1 MKKLKILSV
10 ILLML
15 FLITGCKQTEQKGNM
30 MKLELNCDAEN
41 GYLWQTTILNSNV
54 IKSVGDEFLYKDQD
68 NVLETVQKITF
79 KALEAGSAEIEIK
92 YINTSKEDKE
102 KDYSIKY
109 IVEVDSDLNI
119 KILSKTGKFYE
130 DEIITPELYTEVENV
145 NKESQSSEN

>member
-1 MKKLKILSV
+1 MKKLKVLSV

-15 FLITGCKQTEQKGNM
+15 ILITGCKQTEQKGNM

-130 DEIITPELYTEVENV
+130 DEIITPELYTEVED
-145 NKESQSSEN
+145 KKDESQSSEN

>member
-1 MKKLKILSV
+1 MKKLKVLSV

-15 FLITGCKQTEQKGNM
+15 ILITGCKQTEQKGNM

-92 YINTSKEDKE
+92 YINTSKEDAE

-130 DEIITPELYTEVENV
+130 DEIITPELYTEVEDKKN
-145 NKESQSSEN
+145 ESQSSEN

>member
-1 MKKLKILSV
+1 MKKLKVLSV

-15 FLITGCKQTEQKGNM
+15 ILITGCKQTEQKGNM

-68 NVLETVQKITF
+68 NVLET
-79 KALEAGSAEIEIK
+79 EIK
-92 YINTSKEDKE
+92 YINTSKEDAE

-130 DEIITPELYTEVENV
+130 DEIITPELYTEVED
-145 NKESQSSEN
+145 KKEESQSSEN

>member
-1 MKKLKILSV
+1 MKKLKVLSV

-15 FLITGCKQTEQKGNM
+15 ILITGCKQTEQKGNM
-30 MKLELNCDAEN
+30 MELELNCDAEN

-92 YINTSKEDKE
+92 YINTSKEDAE

-130 DEIITPELYTEVENV
+130 DEIITPELYTEVED
-145 NKESQSSEN
+145 KKEESQSSEN

>member
-1 MKKLKILSV
+1 MKKLKVLSV

-102 KDYSIKY
+102 NEKLTVLIDFFGQETP
-109 IVEVDSDLNI
+109 VEVDLI
-119 KILSKTGKFYE
+119 QVSKRV
-130 DEIITPELYTEVENV
+130 DEM
-145 NKESQSSEN
+145 

>member
-1 MKKLKILSV
+1 MKKLKVLSV

-15 FLITGCKQTEQKGNM
+15 ILITGCKQTEQKGNM

-92 YINTSKEDKE
+92 YINTSKEDAE

-130 DEIITPELYTEVENV
+130 DEIITPELYTEVED
-145 NKESQSSEN
+145 KKEESQSSEN

>member
-1 MKKLKILSV
+1 MKKLKVLSV

-15 FLITGCKQTEQKGNM
+15 ILITGCKQTEQKGNM

-92 YINTSKEDKE
+92 YINTSKEDAE

-130 DEIITPELYTEVENV
+130 DEIITPELYTEVED
-145 NKESQSSEN
+145 KKDESQSSEN

>member
-1 MKKLKILSV
+1 MKKFKVLSI

-15 FLITGCKQTEQKGNM
+15 ILITGCKQTEQKGNM

-54 IKSVGDEFLYKDQD
+54 IKSVGDEFLYKNED
-68 NVLETVQKITF
+68 NVEKTVQKITF
-79 KALEAGSAEIEIK
+79 EAQEAGSAEIEIK
-92 YINTSKEDKE
+92 YLNTSKEDKD
-102 KDYSIKY
+102 KNYSIKY

-130 DEIITPELYTEVENV
+130 NEIITPELYTKV
-145 NKESQSSEN
+145 NDNKEESQSSEN